1 MALTVAQVLPALE
14 VGGVERGTLEIA
26 SGLIKAGHRS
36 IVISEGGRL
45 VDRLVSKG
53 SQHINWPIGKKSLLT
68 FLLATKLRNLLIKE
82 SVDILHV
89 RSRMP
94 AWVCYLALK
103 GMKKHQRPKFICT
116 VHGPYS
122 VNAYS
127 KIMTKGD
134 DVIVISQ
141 FIKDYVL
148 NNYKGVDED
157 KLTIIH
163 RGIDAEEFPFDYV
176 PDDNWKKDWA
186 INHSDL
192 KNKFVITLPAR
203 ITRWK
208 GQEDFLLI
216 VDALKQSGLPV
227 HGLIAGGPHAKR
239 IKFLES
245 LKRQVTEFNLENDIS
260 FIGHRDDL
268 KEIMAIS
275 DLVLSLA
282 KEPEAFGRTAL
293 ESLSLGTPVV
303 AYDHGG
309 ASEVLKSLFPSGLTP
324 PNDIAAASAKIL
336 SLHKTSSTISKDN
349 PFTRQAM
356 IAKTIGLYEKNIAKK
371 QP

>member
-1 MALTVAQVLPALE
+1 MALTVVQVLPALE

-26 SGLIKAGHRS
+26 SGLVKAGHRS

-45 VDRLVSKG
+45 VEQLVSQG
-53 SQHINWPIGKKSLLT
+53 SQHVNWAIGKKSLFT
-68 FLLATKLRNLLIKE
+68 FALAIKLRKFLINE

-103 GMKKHQRPKFICT
+103 GMKKHKRPKFICT

-127 KIMTKGD
+127 KIMTEGD

-148 NNYKGVDED
+148 NNYKDTNED

-163 RGIDAEEFPFDYV
+163 RGIDAKEFPDDYV
-176 PDDNWKKDWA
+176 PNGNWEKQWTKNYGALKD
-186 INHSDL
+186 
-192 KNKFVITLPAR
+192 KFVITLPAR

-216 VDALKQSGLPV
+216 IDALKKMGIPI
-227 HGLIAGGPHAKR
+227 HGLIAGGPHARR

-245 LKRQVTEFNLENDIS
+245 LKKQVVELNLENEID

-275 DLVLSLA
+275 DIVLSLA

-309 ASEVLKSLFPSGLTP
+309 ASEVLNTLFPDGLTP
-324 PNDIAAASAKIL
+324 PNNIAKATTKIASLYKA
-336 SLHKTSSTISKDN
+336 SPTISKEN

-356 IAKTIGLYEKNIAKK
+356 IAKTIELYEKSVIK
-371 QP
+371 

>member
-1 MALTVAQVLPALE
+1 MALTVVQVLPALE

-26 SGLIKAGHRS
+26 SGLVKAGHRS

-45 VDRLVSKG
+45 VDRLVSQG
-53 SQHINWPIGKKSLLT
+53 SQHVDWAIGKKSLLT
-68 FLLATKLRNLLIKE
+68 FALAKKLRNLLIAE

-103 GMKKHQRPKFICT
+103 GMNKNERPKFICT

-141 FIKDYVL
+141 FIKDYVI
-148 NNYKGVDED
+148 NNYKGIDED

-163 RGIDAEEFPFDYV
+163 RGIDANEFPFGYV
-176 PDDNWKKDWA
+176 PDDNWKKKWA
-186 INHSDL
+186 KNHNDL

-216 VDALKQSGLPV
+216 IDALKKSGLPV

-245 LKRQVTEFNLENDIS
+245 LKKQVVELKLENDIS

-275 DLVLSLA
+275 DIVLSLA

-293 ESLSLGTPVV
+293 ESLSLGIPVV

-309 ASEVLKSLFPSGLTP
+309 ASEVLNTLFPNGLTT
-324 PNDIAAASAKIL
+324 PNNIAEATAKII
-336 SLHKTSSTISKDN
+336 SLYKTSPSINKEN
-349 PFTRQAM
+349 PFTRQSM
-356 IAKTIGLYEKNIAKK
+356 VAKTIALYEKSIIK
-371 QP
+371 

>member
-1 MALTVAQVLPALE
+1 MALTVVQVLPALE

-26 SGLIKAGHRS
+26 SGLVKAGHRS
-36 IVISEGGRL
+36 IVISGGGRL
-45 VDRLVSKG
+45 VDTLVLEG
-53 SQHINWPIGKKSLLT
+53 SQHFNWTIGKKSLFT
-68 FLLATKLRNLLIKE
+68 FILAIKLRKLLIRE

-94 AWVCYLALK
+94 AWVCYLALRSIK
-103 GMKKHQRPKFICT
+103 ENKRPRFICT

-122 VNAYS
+122 VNGYS

-134 DVIVISQ
+134 DVIVISE

-148 NNYKGVDED
+148 NNYTETAEE
-157 KLTIIH
+157 KLSIIH
-163 RGIDAEEFPFDYV
+163 RGIDAKEFPYNYSPNDSWIKEWNKNYASL
-176 PDDNWKKDWA
+176 KD
-186 INHSDL
+186 
-192 KNKFVITLPAR
+192 KFIITLPAR

-216 VDALKQSGLPV
+216 ISALKKLGVPI
-227 HGLIAGGPHAKR
+227 HGLIAGGAHIRR
-239 IKFLES
+239 IKFLKS
-245 LKRQVTEFNLENDIS
+245 LKKQVIELGLENEID

-275 DLVLSLA
+275 DIVLSLA
-282 KEPEAFGRTAL
+282 KKPEAFGRTAL

-309 ASEVLKSLFPSGLTP
+309 ASEVLITLFPSGLTP
-324 PNDIAAASAKIL
+324 NNNIAKATKKIASL
-336 SLHKTSSTISKDN
+336 YKTSTTISMKN

-356 IAKTIGLYEKNIAKK
+356 IEKTIKLYEKSLIK
-371 QP
+371 

>member
-1 MALTVAQVLPALE
+1 MALTVVQVLPALE

-26 SGLIKAGHRS
+26 SGLVKAGHRS
-36 IVISEGGRL
+36 IVISGGGRL
-45 VDRLVSKG
+45 VDTLVLEG
-53 SQHINWPIGKKSLLT
+53 SQHFNWTIGKKSLFT
-68 FLLATKLRNLLIKE
+68 FILAIKLRKLLIRE

-94 AWVCYLALK
+94 AWVCYLALRSIK
-103 GMKKHQRPKFICT
+103 ENKRPRFICT

-122 VNAYS
+122 VNGYS

-134 DVIVISQ
+134 DV
-141 FIKDYVL
+141 L
-148 NNYKGVDED
+148 NNYTETAEE
-157 KLTIIH
+157 KLSIIH
-163 RGIDAEEFPFDYV
+163 RGIDAKEFPYNYSPNDSWIKEWNKNYASL
-176 PDDNWKKDWA
+176 KD
-186 INHSDL
+186 
-192 KNKFVITLPAR
+192 KFIITLPAR

-216 VDALKQSGLPV
+216 ISALKKLGVPI
-227 HGLIAGGPHAKR
+227 HGLIAGGAHIRR
-239 IKFLES
+239 IKFLKS
-245 LKRQVTEFNLENDIS
+245 LKKQVIELGLENEID

-275 DLVLSLA
+275 DIVLSLA
-282 KEPEAFGRTAL
+282 KKPEAFGRTAL

-309 ASEVLKSLFPSGLTP
+309 ASEVLITLFPSGLTP
-324 PNDIAAASAKIL
+324 NNNIAKATKKIASL
-336 SLHKTSSTISKDN
+336 YKTSTTISMKN

-356 IAKTIGLYEKNIAKK
+356 IEKTIKLYEKSVIK
-371 QP
+371 

>member
-1 MALTVAQVLPALE
+1 MALTVVQVLPALE

-26 SGLIKAGHRS
+26 SGLVKAGHRS

-45 VDRLVSKG
+45 VDRLVSQG
-53 SQHINWPIGKKSLLT
+53 SQHINWAIGKKSLFT
-68 FLLATKLRNLLIKE
+68 FALAKQLRSLLIKE

-103 GMKKHQRPKFICT
+103 GMKKHHRPKFICT

-127 KIMTKGD
+127 RIMTKGD
-134 DVIVISQ
+134 EVIVISQ

-157 KLTIIH
+157 KLTIVH
-163 RGIDAEEFPFDYV
+163 RGIDAAEFPFDYT
-176 PDDNWKKDWA
+176 PDDNWIKQWTTDYG
-186 INHSDL
+186 DL
-192 KNKFVITLPAR
+192 KNKFILTLPAR

-216 VDALKQSGLPV
+216 IDALKKMGLPV

-239 IKFLES
+239 IKFLAS
-245 LKRQVTEFNLENDIS
+245 LKKQVVDLKLESDIN

-268 KEIMAIS
+268 KEVMAIS
-275 DLVLSLA
+275 GMVLSLA

-293 ESLSLGTPVV
+293 EGLSLGTPVV

-309 ASEVLKSLFPSGLTP
+309 ASEVLNSLFPDGLTP
-324 PNDIAAASAKIL
+324 PNNIAAAATKIATL
-336 SLHKTSSTISKDN
+336 YKASPTINKKN

-356 IAKTIGLYEKNIAKK
+356 ITRTIELYEKSVIK
-371 QP
+371 